1 MEQTKSLN
9 KIIAEWL
16 SVALVLF
23 ELYMAIPWGILIPA
37 SIAMQTHLLL
47 VFTIGYLLL
56 PVSKNAKGIV
66 NIISNVITF
75 ALFAAAVIHIMSLF
89 NLLAIRSSIPKTID
103 IFMGTILVLAVLDM
117 VRRKIGWAFVIVCV
131 VFILYSLF
139 GKYIPIRTLSHGGYP
154 WKRIIGHLT
163 LGQHGIFGQP
173 LYVVVSFVFHF
184 VLFGE
189 LLGQTKS
196 LKIFLD
202 LSCYALR
209 KVKGGPAYVACIA
222 STMLGSVSGSATANT
237 VTTGAFTI
245 PLMKKV
251 GFKPH
256 QAAAIEV
263 CSSLGG
269 QWLPPIMGA
278 SAFIIVGMLGIPYVE
293 LIAVAAIPAVLYELS
308 IMFQIFAIVGKSKD
322 VGYMEESDYKEI
334 LNIPRKEWIK
344 NSIRTFVPIGVLLFF
359 IINAYAAATAAL
371 WSIIVLIVV
380 NLIFVPE
387 GETRMDKVNQIL
399 TAFKKAGK
407 GILPITIACAAAGI
421 VVSSATMSGLAIKF
435 TNLILSVSDG
445 SWIVAVLLVA
455 VASLF
460 LGMGVPTTGS
470 YIIVAVVASSAMITM
485 GIPPI
490 LAHLIAFWYATDSSV
505 TPPVCI
511 TSYAGAA
518 IAEADPWK
526 TAMFGWKTAKGLYII
541 PLLAIYT
548 PLTPA
553 NWSGA
558 PGYEVLLAITTA
570 VAGLFAF
577 AITLEGA
584 SKTFRPIRRI
594 LWGIACFLLFMP
606 QLIPDLI
613 GLVLFVGLFYVSYV
627 KPGRLQGMLRTGA
640 ASA

>member
-1 MEQTKSLN
+1 MNTKKAVN

-23 ELYMAIPWGILIPA
+23 ELYMAVPWGVLIPA
-37 SIAMQTHLLL
+37 SIAMQVHLLL
-47 VFTIGYLLL
+47 VFTIGYLTL
-56 PVSKNAKGIV
+56 PMWKDLKGPLNIV
-66 NIISNVITF
+66 LN
-75 ALFAAAVIHIMSLF
+75 ALFFVLTTASIIHIASLF
-89 NLLAIRSSIPKTID
+89 QDLSIRSSIPHTID
-103 IFMGTILVLAVLDM
+103 VIMGTILVIAVLDL

-139 GKYIPIRTLSHGGYP
+139 GQYVPIRSLSHGGYT

-173 LYVVVSFVFHF
+173 LYVIVSFVFHF

-189 LLGQTKS
+189 LLSETKS
-196 LKIFLD
+196 LKVFLD

-209 KVKGGPAYVACIA
+209 KVKGGPAYVANIA
-222 STMLGSVSGSATANT
+222 STLLGSVSGSATANT

-269 QWLPPIMGA
+269 QWLPPVMGA

-293 LIAVAAIPAVLYELS
+293 LMAVAVIPALLYEIS
-308 IMFQIFAIVGKSKD
+308 IFFQIFAIIGKSD
-322 VGYMEESDYKEI
+322 SVGYMDESDYKGILEI
-334 LNIPRKEWIK
+334 PTKEWIK
-344 NSIRTFVPIGVLLFF
+344 NIIRTGVPIGVLLFF
-359 IINAYAAATAAL
+359 IISAYAAATAAMY
-371 WSIIVLIVV
+371 SIIVLIIL
-380 NLIFVPE
+380 NLVIIPE
-387 GETRMDKVNQIL
+387 GETVKIKFDQIFS
-399 TAFKKAGK
+399 AFKKAGK
-407 GILPITIACAAAGI
+407 SILPITIACAAAGI
-421 VVSSATMSGLAIKF
+421 IVSSSTMSGLAIKF
-435 TNLILSVSDG
+435 TNMILSVSDG
-445 SWIVAVLLVA
+445 SWLIAVALVA

-470 YIIVAVVASSAMITM
+470 YIIVAVVASGALITM

-518 IAEADPWK
+518 LAGADPWK

-553 NWSGA
+553 NWATA
-558 PGYEVLLAITTA
+558 PGYEIALAIITA
-570 VAGLFAF
+570 IAGLFAF
-577 AITLEGA
+577 AIALEG
-584 SKTFRPIRRI
+584 SVKKFRPVRRI
-594 LWGIACFLLFMP
+594 LWGISCFCLFMP
-606 QLIPDLI
+606 QLAFDIV
-613 GLVLFVGLFYVSYV
+613 GLALFAVLFYLGYIKHGNLKDMY
-627 KPGRLQGMLRTGA
+627 RRTPA
-640 ASA
+640 TA